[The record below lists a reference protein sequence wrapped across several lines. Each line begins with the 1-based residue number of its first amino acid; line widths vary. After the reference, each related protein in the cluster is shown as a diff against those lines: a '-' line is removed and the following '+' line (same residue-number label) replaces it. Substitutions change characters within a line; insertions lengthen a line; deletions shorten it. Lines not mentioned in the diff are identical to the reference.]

1 MAVSASSV
9 GRNGV
14 HDYLLVRV
22 SAIVIAVYSMIL
34 TYCFMSTSVMT
45 YEVWMDFFETPWMK
59 VSTLLAL
66 LALLIHAWI
75 GTWQVL
81 TDYVKCVWLR
91 GSLQA
96 ACVVTLLV
104 YVIWG
109 TMTVWSV

>member
-22 SAIVIAVYSMIL
+22 SAIVIAVYSMML
-34 TYCFMSTSVMT
+34 TYCFMSTPVMT
-45 YEVWMDFFETPWMK
+45 YEAWLGFFDTALMK
-59 VSTLLAL
+59 ISTLLAL
-66 LALLIHAWI
+66 VALLIHAWI

-81 TDYVKCVWLR
+81 TDYVKCTWLR